1 MLGGWGVYTIVFDEI
16 LRGISEGLL
25 GCCYVVAHLSEFLLE
40 KWVFLLKRR
49 DRQVEFADLY
59 S

>member
-1 MLGGWGVYTIVFDEI
+1 VHTIVFDEI

-25 GCCYVVAHLSEFLLE
+25 GCCYVVAHLPEFLLE

-49 DRQVEFADLY
+49 DRQIDFADLY